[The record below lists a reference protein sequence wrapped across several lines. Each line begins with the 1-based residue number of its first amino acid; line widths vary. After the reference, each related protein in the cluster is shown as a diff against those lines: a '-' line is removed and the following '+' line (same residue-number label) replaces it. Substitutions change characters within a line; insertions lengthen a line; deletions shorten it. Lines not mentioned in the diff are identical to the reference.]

1 MALPTLHHKHVL
13 ITGAASGIGR
23 AAALAFAREG
33 AHIHAA
39 DLNAE
44 ALLTLEAEVQALSRQ
59 CTCYTVNMADE
70 TAVREFAEQVNG
82 RIGALD
88 VLINNAGIGYLGRF
102 LHSDLAHWHRVINVN
117 LMGVVHGCYYFL
129 PAMIAAGGERQVL
142 NVASAA
148 GIFPSPTMA
157 AYAASKYGVFG
168 FTEVLKMEL
177 AATSVGVTTVCPGII
192 NTPITYSPGGVS
204 PSVTEEQ
211 ISRLRAYYDAKGCS
225 PDVVADG
232 MVRAVLKGEDILLV
246 GPYAK
251 LINFMRRLSIK
262 ALRGMVLKDAR
273 KIGYL

>member
-1 MALPTLHHKHVL
+1 MAIANLHHKHVL

-23 AAALAFAREG
+23 ATALAFAREG

-44 ALLTLEAEVQALSRQ
+44 ALLSLETEIRAMGCQ
-59 CTCYTVNMADE
+59 CFSYTVNMADE
-70 TAVREFAEQVNG
+70 AAVREFATQVNNQ
-82 RIGALD
+82 IGALD

-102 LHSDLAHWHRVINVN
+102 LHSDLAHWSRLINVN
-117 LMGVVHGCYYFL
+117 LMGVVHGCYHFL

-148 GIFPSPTMA
+148 GIYPSPTMG
-157 AYAASKYGVFG
+157 AYAASKHAVFG

-192 NTPITYSPGGVS
+192 NTPITRTPGAVASSVS
-204 PSVTEEQ
+204 EEQ
-211 ISRLRAYYDAKGCS
+211 VSRLRAYYDAKGCT

-232 MVRAVLKGEDILLV
+232 MVRAVLKGEDLLLV

-251 LINFMRRLSIK
+251 LISFMRRLSIGW
-262 ALRGMVLKDAR
+262 LRSLVLKDAR

>member
-1 MALPTLHHKHVL
+1 MAIATLHHKHVL

-39 DLNAE
+39 DLNAG
-44 ALLTLEAEVQALSRQ
+44 ALQTLETEVQALGRQ
-59 CTCYTVNMADE
+59 CTSYLVNMADE
-70 TAVREFAEQVNG
+70 TAVREFAEQVNN

-88 VLINNAGIGYLGRF
+88 VLINNAGIGYLGQF
-102 LHSDLAHWHRVINVN
+102 LHSDLAHWQRLINVN

-148 GIFPSPTMA
+148 GIYPSPTMG
-157 AYAASKYGVFG
+157 AYAASKHAVFG

-177 AATSVGVTTVCPGII
+177 AATPVGVTTVCPGII
-192 NTPITYSPGGVS
+192 NTPITRTPGAVS
-204 PSVTEEQ
+204 ASVTEEQ
-211 ISRLRAYYDAKGCS
+211 VSRLRAYYDAKGCS
-225 PDVVADG
+225 PDVVAEA
-232 MVRAVLKGEDILLV
+232 MVRAVLSGEDILLV

-262 ALRGMVLKDAR
+262 WMRSLVIKDAR